1 MYCVVECVDVF
12 DVYGAVYVMCLM
24 CVCGVFI
31 CDMFD
36 VCVCCLFIL
45 CDMFDV
51 CNVWC
56 SV

>member
-36 VCVCCLFIL
+36 VCVL
-45 CDMFDV
+45 CIYFV
-51 CNVWC
+51 
-56 SV
+56 